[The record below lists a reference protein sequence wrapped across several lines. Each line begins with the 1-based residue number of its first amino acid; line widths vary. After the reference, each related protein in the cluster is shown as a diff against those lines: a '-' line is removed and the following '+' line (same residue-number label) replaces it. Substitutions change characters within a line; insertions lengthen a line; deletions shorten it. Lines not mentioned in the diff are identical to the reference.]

1 MNFFRS
7 TIGRKLLMAV
17 TGVILIGFVIGHLVG
32 NLQIFSAP
40 DHINGYAHFL
50 QGLGPLLWVFRIGMI
65 ALVGIHVWAATTLT
79 LDNHAARD
87 TAYTVKHTIRATLA
101 SRTMR
106 WTGYV
111 VLAFLVYHIA
121 HFTVG
126 LAQVSSFKGNLPGV
140 MLSHDVREFGIP
152 LASAHT
158 EVHDVYSMIFL
169 GFANPLVSIFYI
181 VAVGLLAFH
190 LVHGADSMFQTFG
203 VRSARWSGV
212 LRKLCMLF
220 GLVYFLGNLAI
231 PGAILAGLNKPAEGT
246 LAYRVLVEGKT
257 IEQAAAAASAQASSV
272 HSTSH

>member
-1 MNFFRS
+1 MNFLRS
-7 TIGRKLLMAV
+7 TIGRKILMAV
-17 TGVILIGFVIGHLVG
+17 TGLILIGFVIGHLVG

-50 QGLGPLLWVFRIGMI
+50 QGLGPLLWAFRIGMI
-65 ALVGIHVWAATTLT
+65 ALIGIHVWAATTLT

-87 TAYTVKHTIRATLA
+87 VGYTVKHTIRATLA

-121 HFTVG
+121 HFTIG
-126 LAQVSSFKGNLPGV
+126 IGGHCTLTQSFKGNLPGV
-140 MLSHDVREFGIP
+140 VLSHDVREFGIP

-158 EVHDVYSMIFL
+158 EVHDVYSMVFL
-169 GFANPLVSIFYI
+169 GFANPIVSIFYI

-190 LVHGADSMFQTFG
+190 LVHGADSLFQTFG
-203 VRSARWSGV
+203 LRSGRWSGA
-212 LRKLCMLF
+212 LRKLCVLF

-231 PGAILAGLNKPAEGT
+231 PGAILTGLNKPAEGT
-246 LAYRVLVEGKT
+246 LAYKVLVEGKS
-257 IEQAAAAASAQASSV
+257 IEQAAAQAPA
-272 HSTSH
+272 TSQSH